1 MKKVVVAICTPD
13 ISRKVAANCIERLKA
28 TDLSLAELLVCDNC
42 ADSDF
47 SHPLTMNNLLAY
59 AGSRPIV
66 FVDDDVYIDEP
77 DWLSIMLGGAGRYDA
92 AIVGCVHTFESGE
105 VNHVGAMIYR
115 DGTTRMLRELLP
127 GCSKPYVPALS
138 SALMLVMEPSRYG
151 FDTGFDK
158 YHHDTDICLQAWR
171 KGSTVV
177 CLPELVITHLQ
188 GNSAS
193 EVIDVREVFAKDATY
208 LMRKWN
214 DFAASDLFARE
225 ELEPFA
231 AMASETN
238 WEHRY
243 TTATLQINRSPGN
256 AIEALTS
263 LAAECPLNWLA
274 GSANYHLFRL
284 IGGAQHLK
292 KCLELYP
299 EHHQA
304 KIELDTLK
312 GESRK

>member
-1 MKKVVVAICTPD
+1 MKEVVVAVCTPD
-13 ISRKVAANCIERLKA
+13 LSRKVAANCIERLKA

-47 SHPLTMNNLLAY
+47 SHPQTMKNLLAY

-66 FVDDDVYIDEP
+66 FIDDDVYVDEP
-77 DWLSIMLGGAGRYDA
+77 DWLSIMLEGARRYNA

-115 DGTTRMLRELLP
+115 DGTTRMLRELP
-127 GCSKPYVPALS
+127 PDCSTPYVPALS
-138 SALMLVMEPSRYG
+138 SALMLIMEPLRYG
-151 FDTGFDK
+151 FDTGFEK

-171 KGSTVV
+171 QGSSVV
-177 CLPELVITHLQ
+177 CLPDVVIIHIQ
-188 GNSAS
+188 GNYAS
-193 EVIDVREVFAKDATY
+193 EVIDVREAFAKDATY

-214 DFAASDLFARE
+214 DFAASGLFERE
-225 ELEPFA
+225 ALKPFA
-231 AMASETN
+231 TMASETN

-243 TTATLQINRSPGN
+243 AKATLQINRSTGN

-263 LAAECPLNWLA
+263 LAAECPINWLA
-274 GSANYHLFRL
+274 GSAHYHLFRL
-284 IGGAQHLK
+284 KGGTQHLE

-299 EHHQA
+299 EHNQA
-304 KIELDTLK
+304 KVLLNKLK
-312 GESRK
+312 GEL